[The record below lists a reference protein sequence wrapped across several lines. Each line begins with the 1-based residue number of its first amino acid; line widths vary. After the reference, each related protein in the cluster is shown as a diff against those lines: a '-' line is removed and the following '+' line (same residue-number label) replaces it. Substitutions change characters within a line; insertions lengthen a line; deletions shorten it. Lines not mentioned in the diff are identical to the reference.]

1 MQEHHTVLGH
11 AIENRLRV
19 QFKYK
24 STDEDVAT
32 LRMVEPWVYG
42 YKNGK
47 ESLLGFQVEPMPMTK
62 RFDLRRVK
70 HIELAGGE
78 CDQHPEQID
87 ASKWDRVEA
96 RWIPHGVAA

>member
-1 MQEHHTVLGH
+1 MQEHHTALIY

-19 QFKYK
+19 KFKYK

-47 ESLLGFQVEPMPMTK
+47 ESLLGHQVEPEPLIK

-70 HIELAGGE
+70 HIEVDGGE
-78 CDQHPEQID
+78 CSQHPQQID
-87 ASKWDRVEA
+87 ASKWDRIEA
-96 RWIPHGVAA
+96 RWIPHPVAA